1 MIMVA
6 ALVGLGIPAAAQK
19 RAAEGKLT
27 NPVLFEQTQI
37 SNIRRK
43 EQEQ

>member
-1 MIMVA
+1 MA
-6 ALVGLGIPAAAQK
+6 A
-19 RAAEGKLT
+19 GKTRGKSGDDL
-27 NPVLFEQTQI
+27 LFDQI